1 MSVKLRHFSDFVL
14 SNTFKA
20 MAVACGLVCVPVLGA
35 ISIVLAAFITLRQG
49 AMRGLG
55 VTIAA
60 TIPYLI
66 LLQTRSTSLL
76 LKLIAIALI
85 ITSNLC
91 TWLFALLYKRWK
103 SWSRLLEVLAL
114 TGVIAV
120 VSVHIV
126 VPDIGKFWEQEM
138 TTNLTN
144 LYVMSN
150 SDSLENVIE
159 KMQVQPV
166 PKQNLVESAHTKQLA
181 QPQDVL
187 EPEMLSLISVFKH
200 YVTGILVV
208 AILCGALLQVG
219 LAQLW
224 STKVFPQPKIIDEF
238 HHVRLSPMLG
248 AVFIVTIILSY
259 LQVNIALD
267 VLPILYVVF
276 FVSGISLLHYLC
288 AKFKGLAW
296 LGLFVF
302 YSILSCIW
310 MSYHS
315 PLLFE
320 LVALFSLLDILVNW
334 REKLNKLL

>member
-1 MSVKLRHFSDFVL
+1 MSLKLRYFSDFVL
-14 SNTFKA
+14 SNACKA
-20 MAVACGLVCVPVLGA
+20 MAVAFGLVFLPFLGA

-66 LLQTRSTSLL
+66 LLQLRPISLVL
-76 LKLIAIALI
+76 ELIAIVFI
-85 ITSNLC
+85 ITSNLL
-91 TWLFALLYKRWK
+91 TWLFAILYKHWS
-103 SWSRLLEVLAL
+103 SWSRVLEILAL
-114 TGVIAV
+114 TGVVVV
-120 VSVHIV
+120 VSIHLIV
-126 VPDIGKFWEQEM
+126 PNIAQFWEREI
-138 TTNLTN
+138 TTHLTN
-144 LYVMSN
+144 LYAMSN
-150 SDSLENVIE
+150 ADSLQNFVE
-159 KMQVQPV
+159 KVQERPA
-166 PKQNLVESAHTKQLA
+166 PNQHLRASEHDKELA
-181 QPQDVL
+181 QPSAVL
-187 EPEMLSLISVFKH
+187 EPEMLSFIGVFKN
-200 YVTGILVV
+200 YITGILVV
-208 AILCGALLQVG
+208 AILFGALFQVG

-224 STKVFPQPKIIDEF
+224 SAQVFPQPKIINEF

-248 AVFIVTIILSY
+248 VVFIVTIIMSY

-267 VLPILYVVF
+267 VLPVLYLVF
-276 FVSGISLLHYLC
+276 FVSGISLLHYVC

-315 PLLFE
+315 TLLFE
-320 LVALFSLLDILVNW
+320 LVALCSLMDILVNW